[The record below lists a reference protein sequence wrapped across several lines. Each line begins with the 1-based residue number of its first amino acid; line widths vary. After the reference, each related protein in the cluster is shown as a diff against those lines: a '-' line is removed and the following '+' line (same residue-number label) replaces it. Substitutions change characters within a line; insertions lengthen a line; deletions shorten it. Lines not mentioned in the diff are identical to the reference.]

1 MSRKDASYPQ
11 LVGSGRS
18 LLARLSGVLTKGAQ
32 RLWFATGIALL
43 TAAFS
48 VYVSSHPM
56 DFRVY
61 HYGAR
66 GVFDGTRPV
75 YGLTS
80 GLGWPMHYR
89 YPPVFLLLFAPFAL
103 LPLGL
108 GAAIWMVLKV
118 AVLIALVSAMV
129 KRGLKPAVIGVVFIA
144 PYIVEELRYGNAQF
158 FVIALTMFSLLI
170 ARERPIASAASLALG
185 ICIKVWPLFFVPYLA
200 ARRDWKVVAW
210 ALVFVVVL
218 MLLPSFYF
226 GFQGNLQLI
235 RQWYEQESGT
245 QLGLGEAWFPNQSL
259 RGVLMRYFTVI
270 DYSRVPDSNY
280 PQVNIAALDPANVL
294 MVWATISAT
303 LYVGLLFVANRGK
316 EVNGWL
322 DHALAFCLVA
332 LLEPFTQ
339 KYVMAVLLWP
349 ALAAGFLITRS
360 VKPALR
366 ILIYTATLLALVQPL
381 IPGSNAQRLMQVLGM
396 DFVAATLLC
405 SAYIVKQFESNP
417 S

>member
-1 MSRKDASYPQ
+1 
-11 LVGSGRS
+11 
-18 LLARLSGVLTKGAQ
+18 
-32 RLWFATGIALL
+32 
-43 TAAFS
+43 
-48 VYVSSHPM
+48 
-56 DFRVY
+56 
-61 HYGAR
+61 
-66 GVFDGTRPV
+66 
-75 YGLTS
+75 
-80 GLGWPMHYR
+80 
-89 YPPVFLLLFAPFAL
+89 
-103 LPLGL
+103 
-108 GAAIWMVLKV
+108 MVLKV
-118 AVLIALVSAMV
+118 AVLVTLLSAMI

-158 FVIALTMFSLLI
+158 FVIATTMFSLLI

-185 ICIKVWPLFFVPYLA
+185 ICIKVWPFFFVPYLA

-210 ALVFVVVL
+210 TMVFVLVL

-245 QLGLGEAWFPNQSL
+245 QLGLSEAWFPNQSL
-259 RGVLMRYFTVI
+259 RGTLMRYFTVI

-280 PQVNIAALDPANVL
+280 PQVNIAAFDPANVL
-294 MVWATISAT
+294 MLWAAISAT
-303 LYVGLLFVANRGK
+303 VYVGLLFVANRGK
-316 EVNGWL
+316 EVNDWL

-349 ALAAGFLITRS
+349 ALTAGSLMTRPAQ
-360 VKPALR
+360 PALR
-366 ILIYTATLLALVQPL
+366 ILIYMATVLALVQPL
-381 IPGSNAQRLMQVLGM
+381 IPGSNAQRLMQVLGL

-405 SAYIVKQFESNP
+405 SAYIVRQFDPTP

>member
-1 MSRKDASYPQ
+1 
-11 LVGSGRS
+11 
-18 LLARLSGVLTKGAQ
+18 
-32 RLWFATGIALL
+32 
-43 TAAFS
+43 
-48 VYVSSHPM
+48 
-56 DFRVY
+56 
-61 HYGAR
+61 
-66 GVFDGTRPV
+66 
-75 YGLTS
+75 
-80 GLGWPMHYR
+80 
-89 YPPVFLLLFAPFAL
+89 
-103 LPLGL
+103 
-108 GAAIWMVLKV
+108 
-118 AVLIALVSAMV
+118 
-129 KRGLKPAVIGVVFIA
+129 
-144 PYIVEELRYGNAQF
+144 
-158 FVIALTMFSLLI
+158 
-170 ARERPIASAASLALG
+170 
-185 ICIKVWPLFFVPYLA
+185 
-200 ARRDWKVVAW
+200 
-210 ALVFVVVL
+210 
-218 MLLPSFYF
+218 
-226 GFQGNLQLI
+226 
-235 RQWYEQESGT
+235 
-245 QLGLGEAWFPNQSL
+245 LGEAWFPNQSL

-339 KYVMAVLLWP
+339 KYVMAVLLCP

-396 DFVAATLLC
+396 DFAAATLLC